1 MSVIRPEHIRNST
14 LAKRGLKPAAGDH
27 IVKRQKIKLFQDDR
41 GAWYVLT
48 ATCSPMKAT
57 DFEVSLWLDLQ
68 EALRK

>member
-14 LAKRGLKPAAGDH
+14 LAKRGLKPAAGEH
-27 IVKRQKIKLFQDDR
+27 TAKRHKVTLFQDTR
-41 GAWYVLT
+41 GAWYILT
-48 ATCSPMKAT
+48 ETGSPMKAT